1 MKRREGYEL
10 NIENKKSTVEFRFT
24 SVGTGTK
31 GSIEKIIEFT
41 YLGNNSWNLG
51 FGDIKGD
58 TWEDNVISNNN
69 DFRKVLQTVANA
81 IHLFNEMYPYHKI
94 EIVPLDYQRKLL
106 YNRIFQQK
114 WLEIEPLFVVKGK
127 ILLETTYEIEDY
139 NSLTLFDE
147 FVIYQKK

>member
-31 GSIEKIIEFT
+31 GTIEKIIEFT

-81 IHLFNEMYPYHKI
+81 VHLFSDMYPNHKI
-94 EIVPLDYQRKLL
+94 EIIPLDY
-106 YNRIFQQK
+106 
-114 WLEIEPLFVVKGK
+114 
-127 ILLETTYEIEDY
+127 
-139 NSLTLFDE
+139 
-147 FVIYQKK
+147 